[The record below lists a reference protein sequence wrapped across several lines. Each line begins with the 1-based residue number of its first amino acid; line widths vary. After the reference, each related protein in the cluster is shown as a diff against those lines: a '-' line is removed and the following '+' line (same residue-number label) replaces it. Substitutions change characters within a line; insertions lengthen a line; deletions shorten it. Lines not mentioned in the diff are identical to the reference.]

1 MQIQRRT
8 LLKIANKLY
17 KQGKRIQW
25 KIIDEDYRLFA
36 DGELVH
42 SNVTCSTQGSPVHR
56 VRMHGDNMHSSSA
69 NACPPVFK
77 LSTSPWT
84 ARPDGSGRRDS

>member
-17 KQGKRIQW
+17 KQGKQIQW
-25 KIIDEDYRLFA
+25 KITDADYRLFA

-42 SNVTCSTQGSPVHR
+42 SNV
-56 VRMHGDNMHSSSA
+56 
-69 NACPPVFK
+69 
-77 LSTSPWT
+77 
-84 ARPDGSGRRDS
+84 